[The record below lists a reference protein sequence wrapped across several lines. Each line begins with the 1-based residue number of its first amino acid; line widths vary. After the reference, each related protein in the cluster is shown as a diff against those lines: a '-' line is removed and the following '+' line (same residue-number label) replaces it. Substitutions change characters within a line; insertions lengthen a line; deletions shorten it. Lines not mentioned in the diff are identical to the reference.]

1 MARLMALICSTGFAS
16 SYEPL
21 TMIFLDRAQP
31 EDPVACHTNQ
41 STVSVIS
48 MAARTFGKRVLGA
61 LGCEHPVNGC
71 SRR

>member
-1 MARLMALICSTGFAS
+1 MARLMALICSTGVAS

-21 TMIFLDRAQP
+21 TMLLLYRAQP
-31 EDPVACHTNQ
+31 EDPACHTNR
-41 STVSVIS
+41 STVSIIS
-48 MAARTFGKRVLGA
+48 MAARTCGKRVLGA